1 MKKGVLFYFLFMV
14 TIISF
19 QSCGGPAQDQ
29 SATSSADSL
38 QFIDEKVMTEQDKKV
53 LEDELRSFL
62 ISTEGTYGWET
73 KTDKISL
80 DFFEDGR
87 LHIQGP
93 DGEATMWEGS
103 WKLEGIRLTMV
114 RPDLETTET
123 ESVSKDGDKLMIGV
137 VEYTRYK
144 AE

>member
-14 TIISF
+14 TIIFF

-38 QFIDEKVMTEQDKKV
+38 QLIDEKVMTEQDKKV

-93 DGEATMWEGS
+93 DGEATMWEGN
-103 WKLEGIRLTMV
+103 WKLKGDRLSMV
-114 RPDLETTET
+114 RPDLKSTET
-123 ESVSKDGDKLMIGV
+123 ESVSRDGDKLMIGA

>member
-1 MKKGVLFYFLFMV
+1 MKRAVLISGLVLMTSLLFHAC
-14 TIISF
+14 S
-19 QSCGGPAQDQ
+19 GP
-29 SATSSADSL
+29 SK
-38 QFIDEKVMTEQDKKV
+38 EKVAVVSTDTLQAEEEVMSEEELKIKETE
-53 LEDELRSFL
+53 LWEFL

-103 WKLEGIRLTMV
+103 WKLKGDRLSMV
-114 RPDLETTET
+114 RPDLKSTET
-123 ESVSKDGDKLMIGV
+123 ESVSIDGDKLMIGA

>member
-1 MKKGVLFYFLFMV
+1 
-14 TIISF
+14 
-19 QSCGGPAQDQ
+19 
-29 SATSSADSL
+29 
-38 QFIDEKVMTEQDKKV
+38 MTEQDKKV

-123 ESVSKDGDKLMIGV
+123 ESVSKDGDKLMIGA

-144 AE
+144 AK

>member
-1 MKKGVLFYFLFMV
+1 MKRAVLISGLVLMTSLLFHAF
-14 TIISF
+14 S
-19 QSCGGPAQDQ
+19 GP
-29 SATSSADSL
+29 SK
-38 QFIDEKVMTEQDKKV
+38 EKVAVVSTDTLQAEEEVISEEELKIKETE
-53 LEDELRSFL
+53 LWEFL

-103 WKLEGIRLTMV
+103 WKLKGDRLSMV
-114 RPDLETTET
+114 RPDLKSTET
-123 ESVSKDGDKLMIGV
+123 ESVSRNGDKLMIGA